1 MNQNSSSISLAGKR
15 ILIAGGTTGIGRS
28 LAEMV
33 VADGAA
39 VFLFGRDQKAL
50 DAALAEL
57 SGQGGRAGG
66 TTADVSR
73 PDEVARAFALGEK
86 EMGGIDIVICGAAIG
101 WSLTI
106 DSSDED
112 WQYVIQTNLCG
123 SIACAREAAA
133 RMKKSGDGHILFI
146 GSLSAAVQEPNGSM
160 YVASKGGIRALA
172 GSMRKELNPHGIS
185 VSLLEPGCTAT
196 DLHGEDAAIM
206 EKKVEEFIMLRPDD
220 VAAAIL
226 FMITRRTGCEVI
238 SMAVRPRR
246 ELI

>member
-1 MNQNSSSISLAGKR
+1 MTQHSSSISLAGKK

-28 LAEMV
+28 LAAMV
-33 VADGAA
+33 VAEGAD
-39 VFLFGRDQKAL
+39 VFLFGRDQKTL
-50 DAALAEL
+50 DAALVQIG
-57 SGQGGRAGG
+57 GQEGRAGG

-86 EMGGIDIVICGAAIG
+86 EMGGVDIVICGAAIG
-101 WSLTI
+101 WSLTV
-106 DSSDED
+106 DSRDED

-123 SIACAREAAA
+123 TIACAREAAA
-133 RMKKSGDGHILFI
+133 RMKKKREGHILLI
-146 GSLSAAVQEPNGSM
+146 GSLSAEVQEPNGSM

-206 EKKVEEFIMLRPDD
+206 DKKVQEFIMLRPED
-220 VAAAIL
+220 VAATIL
-226 FMITRRTGCEVI
+226 FIITRRIGCEI
-238 SMAVRPRR
+238 TSLHVRPRM